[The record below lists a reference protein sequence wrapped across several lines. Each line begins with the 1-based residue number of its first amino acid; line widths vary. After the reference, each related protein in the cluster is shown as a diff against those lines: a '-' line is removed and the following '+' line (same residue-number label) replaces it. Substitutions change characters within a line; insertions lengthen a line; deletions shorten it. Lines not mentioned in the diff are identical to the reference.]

1 MENRIAQGVS
11 VLFHPIFLPFYVLL
25 YLMNMND
32 LFAAIF
38 TSRIQLILLATVV
51 LTTILCPL
59 LILFFL
65 HRRNLVRSF
74 FLNQREE
81 RIYPLLTMAIFYYIT
96 YYVMKGITAS
106 LFFNFYML
114 GATLLA
120 VVALIISFYYKISLH
135 MLSWGGCLGM
145 LFGLVISF
153 GFDMF
158 WPVSVTIA
166 IVG

>member
-1 MENRIAQGVS
+1 
-11 VLFHPIFLPFYVLL
+11 
-25 YLMNMND
+25 
-32 LFAAIF
+32 
-38 TSRIQLILLATVV
+38 
-51 LTTILCPL
+51 
-59 LILFFL
+59 
-65 HRRNLVRSF
+65 RNLVRSF

-81 RIYPLLTMAIFYYIT
+81 RIYPLLTMAILYYIT

-114 GATLLA
+114 GATLLS

-135 MLSWGGCLGM
+135 MLGWGGCLGM

-166 IVG
+166 IVGIIGTARLKLNSHKPSEIYSGFLAGAAVMFIIFCLI